1 MIKFTIEREGSTSDS
16 GVQLTMKK
24 FLSFAIV
31 AVLLSVA
38 AFAAMPKADDFVA
51 NNGFF
56 VFDNE
61 AGAFTE
67 IRDTATVE
75 DTAKGVKVVHGGYYS
90 SGDNFGGVAS
100 AEAYDLNGFEV
111 TILFEELPEVAADT
125 DTWIAIDFLAAQR
138 GFFTGN
144 FDPNNGG
151 NNGII
156 TLLRWARPW
165 TEFHGPGSWSTT
177 YESSGLDATQN
188 AMFALKAGDS
198 LTIKINRTEL
208 NMYTYTYS
216 KEGFEDFT
224 VPYEFDLASIL
235 PDGKAYLVIAPSCR
249 TSGEDA
255 FTYYITDVKNG
266 TPYTEEELAAIEA
279 AKLAAENAAKREEAV
294 KETDAAKEKAEEAMA
309 EAEAIGDEDAIAKA
323 QDALDAVAASY
334 EAIEA
339 EDWEEARAQS
349 DLARDYVKESGD
361 FVKAAEKA
369 AEGEDENNET
379 GDVAGDETKGEDDD
393 NKFPVVPVIIVVAVV
408 LVAVVAVVVIKKK
421 K

>member
-1 MIKFTIEREGSTSDS
+1 MIKFIIEREGSTSDS

-67 IRDTATVE
+67 TRDQATVE

-100 AEAYDLNGFEV
+100 AEAYDLNGLEV
-111 TILFEELPEVAADT
+111 TILFEDLPDVTIDT
-125 DTWIAIDFLAAQR
+125 DCWIAIDFLAAQR

-144 FDPNNGG
+144 YDPANGG

-156 TLLRWARPW
+156 TLLRWGKPW
-165 TEFHGPGSWSTT
+165 TEFHGPGSWSTSYDST
-177 YESSGLDATQN
+177 SLDATQN
-188 AMFALKAGDS
+188 AMFALKDGDS
-198 LTIKINRTEL
+198 LTVKIARTEL
-208 NMYTYTYS
+208 NKYTYTYS

-224 VPYEFDLASIL
+224 VPYEFDLADIM
-235 PDGKAYLVIAPSCR
+235 PDGKAYVVIAPSCR
-249 TSGEDA
+249 TSGEDG

-279 AKLAAENAAKREEAV
+279 AKLAAENAIKREEAI

-323 QDALDAVAASY
+323 EDALDAVAASY

-339 EDWEEARAQS
+339 ENWEEARAQS

-369 AEGEDENNET
+369 AEGEGEDNE
-379 GDVAGDETKGEDDD
+379 AGDEAGDATVVDTKEGS
-393 NKFPVVPVIIVVAVV
+393 FPVVPVVIVVVVV
-408 LVAVVAVVVIKKK
+408 LVAVIAVVVVKKK